1 MERITPKSRLRKIIL
16 FILGV
21 FLSLFH
27 LYSGGYQP
35 LVAQTQRCVH
45 VGIGLAM
52 IFILFP
58 SKKQED
64 GDENKLFLFTDVL
77 FSILSIVCVGYFSV
91 SLDSLA
97 YRLGCPSMA
106 DILISTIGI
115 MLLLEACRR
124 LLGLALPIISVGFL
138 LYALFG
144 PYFPGILKHRG
155 CDFKWLITHI
165 FLSTEGVFGIPVGVS
180 ATYVFLF
187 VLFAVGLE
195 KTGGGQF
202 FLDLAYSLFGRYR
215 GGPAKVAVVASALMG
230 TISGSAVANV
240 AGTGCITIPLM
251 KKTGYDAKSAG
262 AIEAVASSGGLI
274 MPPIMGAAA
283 FVMSEFLGIPYL
295 KIIVA
300 AAIPA
305 VLYYV
310 AVFAAVDFKAGS
322 MGLKGLKAEELPV
335 FREIMKKGFQFIIP
349 LVVLIF
355 CLVVILSTPQK
366 AAFLGFISIILIYI
380 FTLLKNKDYKELKK
394 ILLILVEG
402 SKGALPIIV
411 ACACAGIVIGVIS
424 LTGVGFMLSG
434 ALLEIGGQNMFLLL
448 FITMCS
454 SLILGMGLPVTA
466 CYIILAVLSAPSLVK
481 LGVNPIAA
489 HLFVIYFGVLSGITP
504 PVALAAYVASGI
516 AEDKPMSVAV
526 EACKIGIVA
535 FILPYMF
542 IYNPVL
548 LIQDVTAVS
557 MITAI
562 ITGLIGSIMIAAGT
576 QGYLFTKA
584 NPIQRIMLIIG
595 SIMLLFPEVYTD
607 FIGIVSIVVVVV
619 WQKNMVSRIPKIS
632 KSNAK
637 EV

>member
-1 MERITPKSRLRKIIL
+1 VKTIALENRLRKIVL
-16 FILGV
+16 GILGV
-21 FLSLFH
+21 FLALFH

-35 LVAQTQRCVH
+35 LVAQTQRSVH

-58 SKKQED
+58 SKKQEE
-64 GDENKLFLFTDVL
+64 GKENRVVL
-77 FSILSIVCVGYFSV
+77 SIDLLLSILSIVCVAYFSL

-97 YRLGCPSMA
+97 YRLGSPSMA

-115 MLLLEACRR
+115 LLLLEACRR
-124 LLGLALPIISVGFL
+124 LLGLALPIISISFL
-138 LYALFG
+138 IYALFG
-144 PYFPGILKHRG
+144 PHFPGILKHRG
-155 CDFKWLITHI
+155 CDFEWLITHI
-165 FLSTEGVFGIPVGVS
+165 FLSTEGVFGIPIGVS

-195 KTGGGQF
+195 KTGGGEF
-202 FLDLAYSLFGRYR
+202 FLDLAYSLFGRHR
-215 GGPAKVAVVASALMG
+215 GGPAKVAVVGSALMG

-251 KKTGYDAKSAG
+251 KKTGYNAKSAG

-322 MGLKGLKAEELPV
+322 MGLKGLKPEELPV
-335 FREIMKKGFQFIIP
+335 FKEVIKKGFKFILPLLVLIYY
-349 LVVLIF
+349 LVV
-355 CLVVILSTPQK
+355 VLSTPQK
-366 AAFLGFISIILIYI
+366 AAFFGFVTIILLYV
-380 FTLLKNKDYKELKK
+380 FGLLKNKDYAGLKN
-394 ILLILVEG
+394 ILTILVEG
-402 SKGALPIIV
+402 SKQALPIIA

-424 LTGVGFMLSG
+424 LTGLGFMLSG
-434 ALLEIGGQNMFLLL
+434 ALLEVGGQNMFLLL

-466 CYIILAVLSAPSLVK
+466 CYIILAVLSAPALVK

-516 AEDKPMSVAV
+516 AEDKPISVAL

-542 IYNPVL
+542 VYNPVL
-548 LIQDVTAVS
+548 LLQDVTAVK
-557 MITAI
+557 MILAI
-562 ITGLIGSIMIAAGT
+562 STGLIGSIMIAAGT
-576 QGYLFTKA
+576 QGYLFTRA
-584 NPIQRIMLIIG
+584 NLIQRALLITG
-595 SIMLLFPEVYTD
+595 SCMLLFPEGYTD
-607 FIGIVSIVVVVV
+607 IIGLLGVVTVVI
-619 WQKNMVSRIPKIS
+619 WQKTMVSRIRRKRRY
-632 KSNAK
+632 
-637 EV
+637 EF